1 MQRWAVIGVPQLDG
15 SFVVLAVFIC
25 LLLFAGLMPRGLA
38 VRVVRRATDW
48 ATTHWKKA
56 EDDDRE
62 ENELW
67 LMERRRKLC
76 DDLRR
81 VEHLVATDSW
91 MSATRQRANRIAYNQ
106 LVDDLRHTPE
116 VSPTIYQ
123 TFGPWDE
130 SAVDPGFTRLINNG
144 ASQKP
149 PTVEVLEIGWG
160 RRR

>member
-1 MQRWAVIGVPQLDG
+1 
-15 SFVVLAVFIC
+15 
-25 LLLFAGLMPRGLA
+25 
-38 VRVVRRATDW
+38 
-48 ATTHWKKA
+48 
-56 EDDDRE
+56 
-62 ENELW
+62 LW

-81 VEHLVATDSW
+81 VERLVATDSW
-91 MSATRQRANRIAYNQ
+91 MSATRQRANRIAYHQ

-116 VSPTIYQ
+116 VSSTIFQ

-130 SAVDPGFTRLINNG
+130 SAIEPGFPRLINNA

-149 PTVEVLEIGWG
+149 PTVEVLEIGWH